1 MLTNSLSPTARSM
14 SWIAS
19 TVSPLIAW
27 KVLVRCW
34 TSILAMSPRQ
44 VRVVHV
50 GRHLKVLIE
59 EAELREP
66 RHRVLQLL
74 GRDPAVDTT
83 EHVLVGEIEL
93 LEDGLRHLELSG
105 CQVDHRFPVLGL

>member
-50 GRHLKVLIE
+50 RRHLEVLVE

-66 RHRVLQLL
+66 RYCVLKLL
-74 GRDPAVDTT
+74 GGDPAVDAP
-83 EHVLVGEIEL
+83 EHILVGEIEL
-93 LEDGLRHLELSG
+93 LEDGLGYLE
-105 CQVDHRFPVLGL
+105 

>member
-1 MLTNSLSPTARSM
+1 M
-14 SWIAS
+14 SWTAS

-50 GRHLKVLIE
+50 RRHLEVLVE

-66 RHRVLQLL
+66 RHGVLQLFC
-74 GRDPAVDTT
+74 RDPAVDAA

-93 LEDGLRHLELSG
+93 LDDGLRHLELCG
-105 CQVDHRFPVLGL
+105 RQVDDRLPVLGLV